1 MGQRDLKVWTEE
13 ITREWRNLSM
23 AEDNFKKCATQQLV
37 QLCQE
42 VMSLNKD
49 IQMVIVVVEKVA
61 YFNDQ
66 HKKLECNEFDVECK
80 PILDDIHTFLIVF
93 EKYIPIYLEINRVD
107 NFDKNN
113 SDDFERALKA
123 MIN

>member
-1 MGQRDLKVWTEE
+1 MGQRDSKVWTEE
-13 ITREWRNLSM
+13 ITREWKNLSM

-42 VMSLNKD
+42 AMSFNKD
-49 IQMVIVVVEKVA
+49 IQMVSIVLNRVA

-66 HKKLECNEFDVECK
+66 HKKLECNDFDVECK
-80 PILDDIHTFLIVF
+80 FILHDIDMFLMAF
-93 EKYIPIYLEINRVD
+93 ERYIPIYLEINRVD